1 LALQLA
7 VRHLRILWRAER
19 IIAETRLRIMLR
31 RSMLYAL
38 AGLIAVFGL
47 GMLNVAA
54 FLILESHWGPVWAS
68 LIAAL
73 GDFVIVVV
81 VVLIAL
87 AIRPGPEMT
96 AALELRDISV
106 DGLEAEL
113 APLQERFAW
122 LSRAARDPLDTVLPA
137 ILVPLITSIIRSL
150 RKSKPAD

>member
-1 LALQLA
+1 LQLA
-7 VRHLRILWRAER
+7 FRHLRVLWRAER

-54 FLILESHWGPVWAS
+54 YFFLVAYWGTIWAA
-68 LIAAL
+68 LAAAL
-73 GDFVIVVV
+73 GDFVIALV

-87 AIRPGPEMT
+87 AARPGPEMT

-106 DGLEAEL
+106 DGLENDWRL
-113 APLQERFAW
+113 CRSGSRGSRVSPVTHSILCSLQ
-122 LSRAARDPLDTVLPA
+122 S
-137 ILVPLITSIIRSL
+137 
-150 RKSKPAD
+150 